1 MKSNDDLL
9 NEIVK
14 LKREVCS
21 LKQQLNELK
30 RAILWNPTIGEQ
42 IQRKLW
48 E

>member
-1 MKSNDDLL
+1 MKSNDDLI

-14 LKREVCS
+14 LKLEIS
-21 LKQQLNELK
+21 LLKKQFHELK
-30 RAILWNPTIGEQ
+30 RAIIWNPTIGEQ

>member
-1 MKSNDDLL
+1 MKSNDDLF

-30 RAILWNPTIGEQ
+30 RAIIWNPTIGEQ

>member
-14 LKREVCS
+14 LKREVLL